1 MNTTTD
7 RPGVAITPAHPVDP
21 TDNLTIGTIP
31 DEDLNRLIAASAGP
45 DVTLPA
51 GIEPGDWQDHDD
63 RAEYR
68 IVYGAARGVSGRP
81 DISVRPTAIQLGD
94 DGRIDNGSVIEGPR
108 VHVDGVSGVPLT
120 VDQARRFAAAVT
132 AAADEL
138 AALVPDPA
146 HPLDTVSTAAILEHI
161 ARRVS
166 GPGALRAALASAD
179 PAALTREDRA
189 ALLDLLAR
197 AFDAAGIE

>member
-94 DGRIDNGSVIEGPR
+94 GRIDNGSVIEGPR

-120 VDQARRFAAAVT
+120 VTQARRFATAVM

-138 AALVPDPA
+138 AALCPDPA
-146 HPLDTVSTAAILEHI
+146 DPLDAVGMVQLLDEIAA
-161 ARRVS
+161 RVT

-189 ALLDLLAR
+189 ALVDLLGR
-197 AFDAAGIE
+197 AFGAAEMG